1 MEHNNKWEPL
11 VLFNISF
18 CGRISILFTTR
29 SKLKQYWFQNQ
40 IICDCE
46 KRWQRPW
53 KCCHGGT
60 VWPCTWLREICPAS
74 HTRALARNTGAWQ
87 SNMSRLGNK
96 EHRRQTKRRR
106 DQIIMI
112 MAQIWYIFRSYI
124 DKPVSLGRKFHLII
138 GEFVTRDHRFAN
150 CCLIVLFCSI
160 RWRESESG
168 CGRDGE
174 KAKASSAWW
183 KVLSFFHL
191 VVCLLKK
198 NKSFF
203 CPIFIVCLFAE

>member
-1 MEHNNKWEPL
+1 MYN
-11 VLFNISF
+11 
-18 CGRISILFTTR
+18 
-29 SKLKQYWFQNQ
+29 
-40 IICDCE
+40 
-46 KRWQRPW
+46 
-53 KCCHGGT
+53 
-60 VWPCTWLREICPAS
+60 
-74 HTRALARNTGAWQ
+74 
-87 SNMSRLGNK
+87 
-96 EHRRQTKRRR
+96 
-106 DQIIMI
+106 
-112 MAQIWYIFRSYI
+112 RSYI

-160 RWRESESG
+160 RWRESKSG

-203 CPIFIVCLFAE
+203 CPVEGFVLFSLFVCLLNKQTHLLPGGRFCPPFICLRPCGNLIFLHA

>member
-1 MEHNNKWEPL
+1 M
-11 VLFNISF
+11 
-18 CGRISILFTTR
+18 
-29 SKLKQYWFQNQ
+29 
-40 IICDCE
+40 
-46 KRWQRPW
+46 
-53 KCCHGGT
+53 
-60 VWPCTWLREICPAS
+60 WPCTWLREICPAS

-138 GEFVTRDHRFAN
+138 GEFVTRDHGFAYMPT
-150 CCLIVLFCSI
+150 IVFMIIWIIFVWSILFCSI
-160 RWRESESG
+160 RWWQSESG

-183 KVLSFFHL
+183 KVSSSFH
-191 VVCLLKK
+191 
-198 NKSFF
+198 SFDTF
-203 CPIFIVCLFAE
+203 GDLIC